1 MIEVLFAVREDQFEE
16 NPAIPTSLDFVA
28 EMNQLTYM
36 LTLDSTCKPEPISDA
51 FESDENYEENEKN
64 IKLFEMKFLMKM
76 NQVHWI
82 LMMKAMEKKVMLM
95 KRKEKE
101 KQHTIVDETETT
113 LLKPRQEVYPILEK
127 GIAPEKCG
135 YILL

>member
-36 LTLDSTCKPEPISDA
+36 LTLDSTCKPEPIS
-51 FESDENYEENEKN
+51 E
-64 IKLFEMKFLMKM
+64 
-76 NQVHWI
+76 
-82 LMMKAMEKKVMLM
+82 
-95 KRKEKE
+95 E